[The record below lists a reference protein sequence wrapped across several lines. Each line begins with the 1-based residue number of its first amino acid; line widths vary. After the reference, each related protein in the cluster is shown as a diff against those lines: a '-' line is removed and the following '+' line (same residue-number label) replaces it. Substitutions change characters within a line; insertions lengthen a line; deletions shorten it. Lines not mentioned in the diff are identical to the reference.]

1 MGSPECSGPP
11 DASAPTLLASG
22 RTGLSIYVNN
32 NSSIDAATRSARCIQ
47 SIWRRALNRQP
58 FTLTNLLP
66 QDISAHI
73 AGFIADE
80 VRPTNPLCYRS
91 ARCIQALWR
100 RALTR
105 MRRNVCYLCTC
116 RQPALERT
124 FYWVCDA
131 CLAGLPPVDIPVD
144 DDGYDIEGYDTEG
157 YDRDG
162 YDYAGFD
169 IHGSDR
175 DGHRYDDDIYRSD
188 DDMHGGVDESLGWEQ
203 FNDELTESW
212 EYWD

>member
-1 MGSPECSGPP
+1 MNYS
-11 DASAPTLLASG
+11 
-22 RTGLSIYVNN
+22 
-32 NSSIDAATRSARCIQ
+32 
-47 SIWRRALNRQP
+47 
-58 FTLTNLLP
+58 LLP
-66 QDISAHI
+66 REINSHI

-80 VRPTNPLCYRS
+80 VQPTSPLCFRS

-105 MRRNVCYLCTC
+105 MRRNTCYLCTC
-116 RQPALERT
+116 RQPALEQT

-131 CLAGLPPVDIPVD
+131 CLAGIIPGIPVVIPVD
-144 DDGYDIEGYDTEG
+144 DEGYDLEGYDTEG

-169 IHGSDR
+169 IHGDDR

-188 DDMHGGVDESLGWEQ
+188 DDMHGGVDESDGWEQ
-203 FNDELTESW
+203 FNDEFTESW
-212 EYWD
+212 EHWD